1 MILNTGRGY
10 TRVVTITDIAR
21 DKIQEALGQNAG
33 KYLRLFIQGIGW
45 GGPNVGMALDEPDDD
60 ETPVTVNG
68 IGVLVSEPVQPYV
81 KATIIDYI
89 KEDYGEG
96 FVLKGRKNN
105 C

>member
-1 MILNTGRGY
+1 
-10 TRVVTITDIAR
+10 
-21 DKIQEALGQNAG
+21 
-33 KYLRLFIQGIGW
+33 
-45 GGPNVGMALDEPDDD
+45 VGMALDEPDDD

-81 KATIIDYI
+81 NGTVIDYV

-96 FVLKGRKNN
+96 FILKGSKNS

>member
-1 MILNTGRGY
+1 
-10 TRVVTITDIAR
+10 
-21 DKIQEALGQNAG
+21 
-33 KYLRLFIQGIGW
+33 
-45 GGPNVGMALDEPDDD
+45 VGMALDEPDDD

-81 KATIIDYI
+81 KGTIIDYI
-89 KEDYGEG
+89 VEPQGEG